1 MRDAALAFVWDTID
15 DMAKRVLSARALGY
29 AQADKRLEILHLVGA
44 HGSISQAARVAGV
57 SYKAAWQAI
66 HTLTNLAGEPLVDS
80 AVGGA
85 GGGGARLTTAG
96 ERLLAA
102 AKQLQAAR
110 SGVLARVNAADSA
123 ALAGPRTSMRN
134 HLRAVVQ
141 RLESDGARDP
151 MVRVVLA
158 LPDGGE
164 LAALITRESAELLGL
179 HDGLPVLAL
188 CKATAVRVQAVDVA
202 DAGEGA
208 NLLTGRAL
216 RLSRGVQR
224 DEVTVT
230 LAGDLQLVGFAARP
244 NRLRAG
250 SRVQAVVDESAV
262 VLALGHG

>member
-1 MRDAALAFVWDTID
+1 MT
-15 DMAKRVLSARALGY
+15 KRPLTTRALGY
-29 AQADKRLEILHLVGA
+29 APADKRLEILHLVGA

-85 GGGGARLTTAG
+85 GGGGARLTPAG

-102 AKQLQAAR
+102 ADQLHAAR

-134 HLRAVVQ
+134 HLRAVVR

-179 HDGLPVLAL
+179 GEGLPLLAL
-188 CKATAVRVQAVDVA
+188 CKATAVRVLPAA
-202 DAGEGA
+202 DAAAGQGV
-208 NLLTGRAL
+208 NHLPGRAL
-216 RLSRGVQR
+216 RISRGVQR

-230 LAGDLQLVGFAARP
+230 LPSAQQLTGFAARP

-250 SRVQAVVDESAV
+250 SAVQACVDESAV
-262 VLALGHG
+262 VLALPG